1 MAPMVLTI
9 DDPSTQEI
17 DLYIEDGGTF
27 ESEAFVSFQSKLEFD
42 ANDVL
47 VPDMLWVFG
56 SAFIGL
62 IAIRRKRIKR

>member
-27 ESEAFVSFQSKLEFD
+27 ESEAFVSFQSKLRFD

-47 VPDMLWVFG
+47 VPDTLWVFG
-56 SAFIGL
+56 LAFIGL
-62 IAIRRKRIKR
+62 IGIRRKRIKR